1 MHEIRYMPI
10 HTKVIVV
17 YDLNRAEPEVPQDAI
32 GWRGDWS
39 AYVLIVG
46 EGETQEEAAHSGRS
60 GNKMPYAWAK
70 AIFGAVVEQ
79 WEERGYKYRG

>member
-1 MHEIRYMPI
+1 MKEICFIPI
-10 HTKVIVV
+10 HHKVIVTYV
-17 YDLNRAEPEVPQDAI
+17 LNRAEPEVPQDAM
-32 GWRGDWS
+32 GWRGDWN
-39 AYVLIVG
+39 AYVLIVK
-46 EGETQEEAAHSGRS
+46 EDETQEEAAHSGRS